1 MKKPLVL
8 TAAMALLASP
18 AFAQAVPETTQV
30 RPQDCR
36 PVLPVVDRAAA
47 VLPQDVVAEPAAPAV
62 AAGRRFLGLPLLL
75 PALLAAGGIGALA
88 TDDNGGGNNPPPVSP
103 A

>member
-1 MKKPLVL
+1 MRKSVTLLVG
-8 TAAMALLASP
+8 TVLLASP
-18 AFAQAVPETTQV
+18 AFAQV

-47 VLPQDVVAEPAAPAV
+47 VVPQDVIAEPAMAAVPAKK
-62 AAGRRFLGLPLLL
+62 RFLGFPLLL
-75 PALLAAGGIGALA
+75 PLLAGAGGIAIA
-88 TDDNGGGNNPPPVSP
+88 ASSDDDGNNNSGEPVSP